1 MNFVPWIKVHDR
13 GLSES
18 CDEFALAETFSK
30 FIVAARDEG
39 CIVQSLD
46 VFYRIFNLWITV

>member
-1 MNFVPWIKVHDR
+1 MNFVSRIKVHDR

-18 CDEFALAETFSK
+18 RDEFALAETFSK

-39 CIVQSLD
+39 CIVQSLE
-46 VFYRIFNLWITV
+46 VFY